1 MKVGLIP
8 INVGVRDPE
17 RLVSLVRKAEEVG
30 LESAVDVRARDR
42 AGGLPVEYP
51 YSAEGKMGATPETPF
66 IDPLIALTFA
76 AGHTKTLRF
85 GPAST
90 SCRRPTRC

>member
-8 INVGVRDPE
+8 INVGLRDPE

-30 LESAVDVRARDR
+30 IESAWTFEHVIVPADYQSR
-42 AGGLPVEYP
+42 YP

-66 IDPLIALTFA
+66 VDPLIAL
-76 AGHTKTLRF
+76 
-85 GPAST
+85 
-90 SCRRPTRC
+90 RRD